1 MSVVNSGSTIVELQE
16 TEQFLQMLGAQR
28 QLYTEAKTLQT
39 IAAALCL
46 GIPVIITI
54 LQIWASDFISLSV
67 SSCIIIELVVF
78 VCGLVIMAQAERKI
92 ITAAS
97 IQQRFDLAL
106 YGLGEYD
113 CADLEESIIKAF
125 KRYGKSDDDPSTL
138 KQWYSSDIATL
149 GEVEAITCCQKTNIR
164 WSFKLGCIWVTTLVL
179 LSVVCVAIVIV
190 PTVALKVDWA
200 NLFFAATVIEWAAL
214 QIHEGLAYLLRVR
227 DLDKTTRLIDVVNE
241 EGIRRLQDLIFDY
254 RKSAFKVPN
263 WLFRIMRPRYSSIG
277 DEIAAAERL

>member
-1 MSVVNSGSTIVELQE
+1 MNNGSRIVELQE
-16 TEQFLQMLGAQR
+16 TERFLQMLGAQR
-28 QLYTEAKTLQT
+28 QLYTEAKTLKT

-46 GIPVIITI
+46 GLPVFITV
-54 LQIWASDFISLSV
+54 LQIWASGFISLSV
-67 SSCIIIELVVF
+67 PSCIFIELVVF
-78 VCGLVIMAQAERKI
+78 VFGLVIMAQAERKI

-113 CADLEESIIKAF
+113 CADLEESIITAF
-125 KRYGKSDDDPSTL
+125 KRYGKSGDDPTSL
-138 KQWYSSDIATL
+138 KQWYSEDIATL
-149 GEVEAITCCQKTNIR
+149 GEVEAVRCCQKTNIR
-164 WSFKLGCIWVTTLVL
+164 WSFKLGCIWAMALVL

-200 NLFFAATVIEWAAL
+200 NLFFAATIIEWAAL
-214 QIHEGLAYLLRVR
+214 QIHEGLSYLLRVR

-254 RKSAFKVPN
+254 RKSAFKVPD

-277 DEIAAAERL
+277 DEIVAAERL